1 VCELLDQVRHRAGI
15 TGNVAD
21 RADLKTKD
29 AMRNFIH
36 KERTIEFAFEE
47 HRSWDVRRWNVA
59 VEALARPIYGV
70 TVDKSGNISR
80 KVAQTRKFESKM
92 YLYPIPEAEEWKTNI
107 ENNPGW

>member
-1 VCELLDQVRHRAGI
+1 MLDMVRHRAGI

-21 RADLKTKD
+21 RQDLTDKD

-36 KERTIEFAFEE
+36 KERTVEFAFEE

-59 VEALARPIYGV
+59 VEALSRPIYGV
-70 TVDKSGNISR
+70 NVAMDGTVSR
-80 KVAQTRKFESKM
+80 KKAQDRVFDQKM
-92 YLYPIPEAEEWKTNI
+92 YLYPIPEEEVWKTGL